1 MSTIIDDD
9 PRVVPPDDGGELSD
23 AEILSRCR
31 DLEARRR
38 ADLAEH
44 IRLFRELE
52 ARKLYYGDGHRDLA
66 GFGRAEYRWADRDA
80 KAHRDLERFAR
91 TCPQV
96 LDQLAIGRIGSAQAF
111 LLARLSRAPRV
122 GMYVAEQIDDF
133 LDHAAKLSYLDFEQY
148 VTAWKYLM
156 DQDGPDPDRAHRNR
170 RATLTQSG
178 LTGYLNVEGPASD
191 HARLKTMM
199 AHFEEIEFQRDWANA
214 RERFGADVTPDQLAR
229 TASQRRYDA
238 FQELLRHVTLPKM
251 VDPDLTDEQAA
262 DAADMSPEP
271 DGPVQTVLNIVID
284 AESAVHGLEQ
294 LLGINLTAP
303 VRSPFGPDR
312 AFCNTFD
319 GDPIALRDAV
329 LAGIAGKVRIVLR
342 DSNGLPTAMSSAQRL
357 FTGAIRDAVL
367 MTATHCTHDG
377 CIVPGSKC
385 QVDHLHPHAHGG
397 GTSVENGDMACG
409 HHNRWR
415 YLAKVEVRR
424 LPDGTIAT
432 YRADGTRIAPPP
444 T

>member
-1 MSTIIDDD
+1 MSTSVDDD
-9 PRVVPPDDGGELSD
+9 PQVVPPDEGGEWSD
-23 AEILSRCR
+23 AEILARCR
-31 DLEARRR
+31 ELEARRR

-52 ARKLYYGDGHRDLA
+52 ARKLYYADGHRDLA

-96 LDQLAIGRIGSAQAF
+96 LEQLTIGRVGTAQAF

-122 GMYVAEQIDDF
+122 GMFVAEQIDDF
-133 LDHAAKLSYLDFEQY
+133 LDHAAKLSFLDFEQY

-170 RATLTQSG
+170 KASLTRSG
-178 LTGYLNVEGPASD
+178 LTGVLNVEGPAID
-191 HARLKTMM
+191 HARLKTLM

-214 RERFGADVTPDQLAR
+214 KARFGPDVAVDQLAR
-229 TASQRRYDA
+229 TATQRRYDA

-251 VDPDLTDEQAA
+251 VDPELNDSDGDTVDSA
-262 DAADMSPEP
+262 PEP
-271 DGPVQTVLNIVID
+271 DGPVQTILNIVID

-294 LLGINLTAP
+294 LLGIDLTAP

-312 AFCNTFD
+312 AFCSTFD

-342 DSNGLPTAMSSAQRL
+342 DSNGLPTAMSSASRL

-377 CIVPGSKC
+377 CIVPTSNC
-385 QVDHLHPHAHGG
+385 QTDHLHPSHHGG
-397 GTSVENGDMACG
+397 ATSVENGGLACG

-415 YLAKVEVRR
+415 YAARVRVTRLA
-424 LPDGTIAT
+424 DGTIAT
-432 YRADGTRIAPPP
+432 YRPDGTRIAPPP
-444 T
+444 N